1 MELLNTL
8 YNLMSLVF
16 VLGTICSMGLSLTMK
31 QITGPLR
38 NARFVV
44 VALLANF
51 VVPVILALILI
62 QIFSLD
68 ESLAVGLLLVS
79 LAAGAPGL
87 PKTAVFAKIDTAAA
101 TALMVL
107 LVVVTII
114 VMPILLPL
122 FLTGISVTFWD
133 IASGLVYLIL
143 IPLAISLFVRAR
155 YPNVAASIQ
164 PMFAQAS
171 NLSLLILMVLMI
183 VLNFNDV
190 IGLLGT
196 GGLLASLIL
205 IVLTTAAG
213 YLLGRLGKADGWL
226 QALGAGQ
233 RNIAAA
239 MVVAS
244 TNFGSDEI
252 VMVVVFSLIG
262 MVVLIPLAMELGKRR
277 GSALDKEMETTVPA
291 V

>member
-38 NARFVV
+38 NARFVII
-44 VALLANF
+44 ALLANF
-51 VVPVILALILI
+51 VLPVLLALILI
-62 QIFSLD
+62 RVFSLD
-68 ESLAVGLLLVS
+68 EPLAVGLLLVS

-107 LVVVTII
+107 LVVVTIV

-143 IPLAISLFVRAR
+143 IPLAISLFIRAR
-155 YPNVAASIQ
+155 YPDIAASIQ

-171 NLSLLILMVLMI
+171 NLSLLILMVLMV

-205 IVLTTAAG
+205 IVLTTLGG

-244 TNFGSDEI
+244 MNFGNDEI

-277 GSALDKEMETTVPA
+277 SGALEQ
-291 V
+291 

>member
-1 MELLNTL
+1 
-8 YNLMSLVF
+8 
-16 VLGTICSMGLSLTMK
+16 
-31 QITGPLR
+31 
-38 NARFVV
+38 
-44 VALLANF
+44 
-51 VVPVILALILI
+51 
-62 QIFSLD
+62 
-68 ESLAVGLLLVS
+68 
-79 LAAGAPGL
+79 
-87 PKTAVFAKIDTAAA
+87 
-101 TALMVL
+101 MVL

-122 FLTGISVTFWD
+122 FLTGITVTFWD

-143 IPLAISLFVRAR
+143 IPLALSLFVRAR
-155 YPNVAASIQ
+155 YPDVAASIQ

-190 IGLLGT
+190 VGLLGT

-205 IVLTTAAG
+205 IVLTTLGG

-244 TNFGSDEI
+244 TNFGNDEI

-262 MVVLIPLAMELGKRR
+262 MVILIPLAMELGKRR
-277 GSALDKEMETTVPA
+277 SQTADQGKEKTAPTA
-291 V
+291 